1 MFSFVWYEYDKVF
14 SVIDEL
20 NEGIR
25 CYMIFGLIYELNIR
39 IIIGI
44 CCWWGNLNFNLNLV
58 VLCVLYYN
66 VSVFKFCGGIN
77 GNLCVFEYLKFDCNL
92 LW

>member
-44 CCWWGNLNFNLNLV
+44 CCLCLNLV

-66 VSVFKFCGGIN
+66 VNVFKFCGGIN
-77 GNLCVFEYLKFDCNL
+77 VICVFLNI
-92 LW
+92 